1 MQEEVLVFAESEERV
16 VLADR
21 AVKVRWGG
29 EGGSPEVRRSTHV
42 QAAEAGP
49 GVQCHVSYLLLFSR

>member
-29 EGGSPEVRRSTHV
+29 EG
-42 QAAEAGP
+42 
-49 GVQCHVSYLLLFSR
+49 